1 MSKIHFIEELTA
13 LQHKFKIFKKVVELG
28 SFTKAGE
35 DLGMTQSAVSHAIH
49 ALEIELGFVLINR
62 SRGQISLTREG
73 QMLIDYVS
81 ALIAAEDRL
90 LNQINS
96 IKQIETGT
104 IRIGSFTSA
113 SSRLLPDILHS
124 FDKAFPDIQVEVI
137 EDGYDSLK
145 KSLEDGIVDVA
156 FLEDQYLESHYYAL
170 PYFRDEIIAI
180 VPSQYELSQQE
191 DFDLLELDKYPF
203 IMPDNDSDTYLHRLF
218 ERYHVKPDIKYK
230 ILLMSTVFSMVEKGL
245 GMSIVPESTLNK
257 TLYDFDIFTLSQ
269 GVRRQI
275 NIVSLKTSMTS
286 PIINAFFNIAHSIH
300 HMHHAQI
307 VKTEGR

>member
-1 MSKIHFIEELTA
+1 MEEMNR
-13 LQHKFKIFKKVVELG
+13 LQHKFKIFRKVVELG

-35 DLGMTQSAVSHAIH
+35 VLGMTQSAVSHAIH
-49 ALEIELGFVLINR
+49 ALETDLGFVLINR

-90 LNQINS
+90 FNQINS

-113 SSRLLPDILHS
+113 SSRLLPDILHH
-124 FDKAFPDIQVEVI
+124 FDKAFPEIQVEII
-137 EDGYDSLK
+137 EDGYDNLK
-145 KSLEDGIVDVA
+145 RHLEEGIVDVT
-156 FLEDQYLESHYYAL
+156 FLEDQYLEPHYFAL

-191 DFDLLELDKYPF
+191 DFDLMEIEKYPF
-203 IMPDNDSDTYLHRLF
+203 IMPDNNSDTYLHRLF
-218 ERYHVKPDIKYK
+218 ERYHVKPNIKYK

-245 GMSIVPESTLNK
+245 GMAIVPESTLNK
-257 TLYDFDIFTLSQ
+257 TLYDFDIFSLSQ
-269 GVRRQI
+269 GIRRQI
-275 NIVSLKTSMTS
+275 NIVTLKTSMTS
-286 PIINAFFNIAHSIH
+286 PIINAFFNIAQSIH
-300 HMHHAQI
+300 HSNHKSA
-307 VKTEGR
+307 KAEGR